1 MISKSFFTHSYF
13 NNLLTPERKYTMK
26 KTFVSTVAA
35 LLLMIVLA
43 SATFAAPAAAQTEFL
58 LKGSFE
64 ATETQQVV
72 FPIGYVD
79 ATGVGTAT
87 HLGLFTYHLEA
98 ELYIP
103 TLTASASATVIAAN
117 GDMIFGEGSGQG
129 TPTGTP
135 GIVSIVETY
144 TITGGTGRFAG
155 ATGNFT
161 VERLINRA
169 TFASSGTISGTIV
182 LP

>member
-1 MISKSFFTHSYF
+1 
-13 NNLLTPERKYTMK
+13 MK
-26 KTFVSTVAA
+26 KIFVSTTIA
-35 LLLMIVLA
+35 LLLLIILA
-43 SATFAAPAAAQTEFL
+43 STTFAAPAAAEKEFL

-72 FPIGYVD
+72 FPIGYVN
-79 ATGVGTAT
+79 ATGVGNAT
-87 HLGLFTYHLEA
+87 HLGLFTYSLQA
-98 ELYIP
+98 ELFIP
-103 TLTASASATVIAAN
+103 TLTASASATLIAAN

-161 VERLINRA
+161 VKRLINRA

>member
-1 MISKSFFTHSYF
+1 
-13 NNLLTPERKYTMK
+13 MK
-26 KTFVSTVAA
+26 KMFVSTIAA
-35 LLLMIVLA
+35 MLLLIILA
-43 SATFAAPAAAQTEFL
+43 STTFAAPTAAEKEFL

-64 ATETQQVV
+64 ATETQMVV

-79 ATGVGTAT
+79 ATGVGNAT
-87 HLGLFTYHLEA
+87 HLGLFTYRLQA
-98 ELYIP
+98 ELFIP
-103 TLTASASATVIAAN
+103 TLTASASATLIAAN

-155 ATGNFT
+155 ASGNFM
-161 VERLINRA
+161 VERLIDRA
-169 TFASSGTISGTIV
+169 TSVSLGTISGNIV
-182 LP
+182 IP

>member
-1 MISKSFFTHSYF
+1 
-13 NNLLTPERKYTMK
+13 MK
-26 KTFVSTVAA
+26 KTFGSTIFA
-35 LLLMIVLA
+35 LLLLVVLT
-43 SATFAAPAAAQTEFL
+43 STTFAAPAMAEQEFI

-72 FPIGYVD
+72 FPIAYVD
-79 ATGVGTAT
+79 ATGVGNAT
-87 HLGLFTYHLEA
+87 HLGLFTYHLQA
-98 ELYIP
+98 ELYLP
-103 TLTASASATVIAAN
+103 TLTASTSTTLIAAN

-144 TITGGTGRFAG
+144 TITGGTGRFAS

-161 VERLINRA
+161 VKRLINRA
-169 TFASSGTISGTIV
+169 TFASSGTLSGNIV
-182 LP
+182 IP

>member
-1 MISKSFFTHSYF
+1 
-13 NNLLTPERKYTMK
+13 MK
-26 KTFVSTVAA
+26 KIFVSTVVA
-35 LLLMIVLA
+35 LLILIVLA
-43 SATFAAPAAAQTEFL
+43 STTFAAPAATEKL

-64 ATETQQVV
+64 AVETQQVV
-72 FPIGYVD
+72 FPTAFID
-79 ATGVGTAT
+79 ATGVGNGT
-87 HLGLFTYHLEA
+87 HLGLFTYRLQA
-98 ELYIP
+98 ELYLP
-103 TLTASASATVIAAN
+103 TLTASASATLIAAN
-117 GDMIFGEGSGQG
+117 GDMIFGVGSGQG

-161 VERLINRA
+161 VERVINRA
-169 TFASSGTISGTIV
+169 TFASSGSISGTIV

>member
-1 MISKSFFTHSYF
+1 
-13 NNLLTPERKYTMK
+13 MK
-26 KTFVSTVAA
+26 KTFVSTVVA
-35 LLLMIVLA
+35 LLLVIVLA
-43 SATFAAPAAAQTEFL
+43 STVFAAPAAVQTEFL
-58 LKGSFE
+58 LKGSFD

-72 FPIGYVD
+72 FPIAYVD

-87 HLGLFTYHLEA
+87 HLGLFTYRLAA

-103 TLTASASATVIAAN
+103 TLTASASATLIAAN
-117 GDMIFGEGSGQG
+117 GDLIFGEGSGQG

-135 GIVSIVETY
+135 GIVSIVEMY

>member
-1 MISKSFFTHSYF
+1 M
-13 NNLLTPERKYTMK
+13 
-26 KTFVSTVAA
+26 FVSTIAA
-35 LLLMIVLA
+35 MLLLIILA
-43 SATFAAPAAAQTEFL
+43 STTFAAPIAAEKEFL

-79 ATGVGTAT
+79 ATGVGNAT
-87 HLGLFTYHLEA
+87 HLGLFTYRLQA
-98 ELYIP
+98 ELFIP
-103 TLTASASATVIAAN
+103 TLTASASATLIAAN

-161 VERLINRA
+161 VERLIDRA